1 MTTLQAMSAVL
12 MGSLSTPF
20 SQRSVDALRSSATA
34 IGDNY
39 LLNEKAAAWVAIA
52 EAALAAKNS
61 AETDVHA
68 PVTRTVTTFEKE
80 LLSQS
85 EDFLLTS
92 IRAQIIRDV
101 ETLVQRYRV
110 FAIEAQL
117 FPSAAKTV
125 AAIDRVNFEF
135 MDRAGRVYSSTRYIR
150 TTWRQ
155 TLVSL
160 AAEFYLL
167 GAISHGVEVVTV
179 QNPDPENQWIG
190 FEISLTDL
198 NSDTPSFLHVR
209 DEIFH
214 PNSNATLKAMI

>member
-12 MGSLSTPF
+12 MGTLSTPF
-20 SQRSVDALRSSATA
+20 SQRSVNALRSSATA

-39 LLNEKAAAWVAIA
+39 LLNEKTAAWPVIA

-61 AETDVHA
+61 AETDVNA
-68 PVTRTVTTFEKE
+68 PATRTVTTFEKE

-92 IRAQIIRDV
+92 IRAQVIRDV
-101 ETLVQRYRV
+101 ETLVQRYRE
-110 FAIEAQL
+110 FAIEAQI
-117 FPSAAKTV
+117 FPSANKTI
-125 AAIDRVNFEF
+125 AAMDRVNFEF
-135 MDRAGRVYSSTRYIR
+135 MDRTGRVYSSTKYIR

-160 AAEFYLL
+160 AAEFYLI
-167 GAISHGVEVVTV
+167 GAISNGATSVTV
-179 QNPDPENQWIG
+179 QNPDPENQWVG
-190 FEISLTDL
+190 FEFNLTDYAQ
-198 NSDTPSFLHVR
+198 SMTSFLDVR

-214 PNSNATLKAMI
+214 PNSNATLKAVI